1 MFKIILDQIAFRKI
15 DISEYAKL
23 SSAGVW
29 LLFLFV
35 SISTSYTPE
44 TTLGYWALSSIFG
57 ALGVYVMYLFLAFWF
72 KKRGLWDGNG
82 NMFGLFITSSAID
95 ILFIPA
101 LMIHPALAGLFF
113 IISLTIGIN
122 AIRGALNIKISQTL
136 IAILI
141 GLIVAVIVMI
151 PLSIIMEII
160 APVLGIELPP
170 VPEM

>member
-1 MFKIILDQIAFRKI
+1 
-15 DISEYAKL
+15 
-23 SSAGVW
+23 
-29 LLFLFV
+29 
-35 SISTSYTPE
+35 
-44 TTLGYWALSSIFG
+44 
-57 ALGVYVMYLFLAFWF
+57 
-72 KKRGLWDGNG
+72 
-82 NMFGLFITSSAID
+82 MFGLFITSSAID

-101 LMIHPALAGLFF
+101 LMIHPALAGLLF

-122 AIRGALNIKISQTL
+122 AIRGALNIKISQIL